1 MRAVALTLQ
10 GQAWY
15 GLTQSGIMAAT
26 KEKNAHART
35 MAAAHRST
43 VATFRNIGRPYH
55 RKVQYCRLRYVL
67 KYLHLV
73 ANSKRQTAPNSEGRL
88 LLRNPPPIELQT
100 IGHGEQHLAP
110 QSILYC
116 NYRQSVINSL
126 LLTLARRNQFF
137 IVNNDKV
144 QLIVDCYLRQS
155 VINSLFF
162 IASKWD

>member
-1 MRAVALTLQ
+1 MKYPTTAILSSCGAFVAP
-10 GQAWY
+10 
-15 GLTQSGIMAAT
+15 
-26 KEKNAHART
+26 RT
-35 MAAAHRST
+35 MAGPNSSHSLKAAESAARYGHTREGLARLLGPSRGLWRVISGFYGLRKNRSRANGKHHKPEAVESIT
-43 VATFRNIGRPYH
+43 NCH
-55 RKVQYCRLRYVL
+55 RK
-67 KYLHLV
+67 K
-73 ANSKRQTAPNSEGRL
+73 AS
-88 LLRNPPPIELQT
+88 QT
-100 IGHGEQHLAP
+100 IGHGEQRLTP

-137 IVNNDKV
+137 ILNNDKV